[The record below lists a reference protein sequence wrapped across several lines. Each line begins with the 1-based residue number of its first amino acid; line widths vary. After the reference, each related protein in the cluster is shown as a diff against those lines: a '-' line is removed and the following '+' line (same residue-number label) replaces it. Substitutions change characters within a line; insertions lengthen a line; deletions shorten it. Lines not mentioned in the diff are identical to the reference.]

1 MLIKDTRMGK
11 LRKCIVIYVVTLF
24 LFSKTNAVV
33 SLCNMQYG
41 SRWINEKSFP
51 GN

>member
-1 MLIKDTRMGK
+1 MGK
-11 LRKCIVIYVVTLF
+11 KVRKYIVVYVVTLF
-24 LFSKTNAVV
+24 LFSNTNAVV

-41 SRWINEKSFP
+41 SGWINEESFP